1 MWYAFWNNSM
11 ILAMDTLVEGVHVSS
26 TAIEVIRT
34 LLFFSQKILKRKKT
48 NLSFKQIKNF
58 LVIILE
64 L

>member
-1 MWYAFWNNSM
+1 M

-26 TAIEVIRT
+26 IAIEVIRT

-48 NLSFKQIKNF
+48 NSSFKQIKNF
-58 LVIILE
+58 LVILLE